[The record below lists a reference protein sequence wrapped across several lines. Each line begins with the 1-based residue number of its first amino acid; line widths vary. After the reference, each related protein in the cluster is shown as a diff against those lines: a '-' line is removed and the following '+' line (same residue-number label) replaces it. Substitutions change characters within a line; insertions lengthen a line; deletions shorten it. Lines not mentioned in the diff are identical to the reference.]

1 MTTDRVYNFSA
12 GPAMLP
18 VPVMEQ
24 VQQEF
29 LNFNGLGASVIEIS
43 HRSKP
48 FVQVVEEAEALFREL
63 TGLPQSY
70 RVLHMHGGAQ
80 MQFSCVPLNL
90 LPLQPARKGAYLI
103 TGKWGELA
111 EKEARRYGTTTIALS
126 GKDEGYRTIP
136 AWDPAQLDP
145 ESSYAHLTTNNTLYG
160 TQWHELPD
168 TGSIPLVGDATSE
181 MLSRFLPWERFG
193 VLYAGLQKNLGPSG
207 SCLVLVRDDLL
218 GQALPETPK
227 LLDYQ
232 LFAAQN
238 SMPNTLNTFAVYVFK
253 RVLEWMKAEGGI
265 PEMERRARARAQCL
279 YEVLDSSSFYQAV
292 AATADRSLMNVT
304 FHLPSDELLQ
314 RFLQEANTA
323 GLTALAG
330 HRDVGGARA
339 SMYNA
344 MPLEGAQALAA
355 FMREFERRNG

>member
-1 MTTDRVYNFSA
+1 
-12 GPAMLP
+12 MLP
-18 VPVMEQ
+18 IPVMEQ

-29 LNFNGLGASVIEIS
+29 LNFNNLGASVIEIS
-43 HRSKP
+43 HRSRP

-63 TGLPQSY
+63 TGLPETF

-90 LPLQPARKGAYLI
+90 LNRQPARKGAYLI

-111 EKEARRYGTTTIALS
+111 EQEARRYGATEVPLS
-126 GKDEGYRTIP
+126 GKAEGYRKIP
-136 AWDPAQLDP
+136 DWNPEHLDPA
-145 ESSYAHLTTNNTLYG
+145 SSYVHLTTNNTLYG
-160 TQWHELPD
+160 TQWHQFPE
-168 TGSIPLVGDATSE
+168 TGDQPLVGDATSE
-181 MLSRFLPWERFG
+181 MLSRFLPWDRFG

-207 SCLVLVRDDLL
+207 SCLVLVREDLL
-218 GQALPETPK
+218 GHALPETPK
-227 LLDYQ
+227 LLDYK

-253 RVLEWMKAEGGI
+253 RVLEWMKSEGGI
-265 PEMERRARARAQCL
+265 PEMERRAQARAACL
-279 YEVLDSSSFYQAV
+279 YDVLDRSAFYQGV

-314 RFLQEANTA
+314 QFLRDADAE
-323 GLTALAG
+323 GLFALAG

-355 FMREFERRNG
+355 FMQEFERRHG